1 MDEGAGAVR
10 RGRPRRLAL
19 PDVVAAAVA
28 LADGDGLDAVSM
40 RTVAARLGAGAM
52 SLYNY
57 VPDKEAL
64 IAAMIEHVSGEQRLP
79 TGPSGDWRADLSV
92 LAREQRALL
101 HRHPWLVD
109 ALSHRQPLGPNA
121 LAALEFA
128 AAALAPTGQPAST
141 RLETFALLTGFVVNV
156 VRTELADD
164 AARSASAADSGRRQR
179 ELLELLE
186 LLASGRYPHVAAALA
201 GTGPGADAD
210 EPGERFERLL
220 ARMLDGLGAPQ
231 QGASKRPPGG

>member
-79 TGPSGDWRADLSV
+79 EAPSGDWRGDLSA

-101 HRHPWLVD
+101 HRHPWLID
-109 ALSHRQPLGPNA
+109 ALTHRQPLGPNA
-121 LAALEFA
+121 LAVLEFA
-128 AAALAPTGQPAST
+128 AAALEPTGQPPAT

-156 VRTELADD
+156 VRSELAD
-164 AARSASAADSGRRQR
+164 AAAASARGPDPDRLRQ
-179 ELLELLE
+179 LLD
-186 LLASGRYPHVAAALA
+186 LLATGRYPTVAAALA
-201 GTGPGADAD
+201 QAGPG
-210 EPGERFERLL
+210 EELPGPGERFERLL
-220 ARMLDGLGAPQ
+220 GRMLDGLGGPRH
-231 QGASKRPPGG
+231 G